1 MSIHRQMI
9 LLPTSRLPFGCE
21 RSPCLLPAVFS
32 LCTSG
37 SQATS
42 GRQTGD
48 LPFQECF
55 FEIPNA
61 RRIAGHVQ
69 SFFHAEIVLMVG
81 NPREG
86 ARSLQDIRPLVGGVE
101 KELIG
106 RRKAGG
112 KEIGRASCR

>member
-1 MSIHRQMI
+1 SIWSKPSATACARSVSVMSIHRQII
-9 LLPTSRLPFGCE
+9 LLPTSHLPFGRQC
-21 RSPCLLPAVFS
+21 SPCLLASVFS

-37 SQATS
+37 SQATG

-69 SFFHAEIVLMVG
+69 SFFYAEIVLMVG
-81 NPREG
+81 NP
-86 ARSLQDIRPLVGGVE
+86 Q
-101 KELIG
+101 
-106 RRKAGG
+106 
-112 KEIGRASCR
+112 